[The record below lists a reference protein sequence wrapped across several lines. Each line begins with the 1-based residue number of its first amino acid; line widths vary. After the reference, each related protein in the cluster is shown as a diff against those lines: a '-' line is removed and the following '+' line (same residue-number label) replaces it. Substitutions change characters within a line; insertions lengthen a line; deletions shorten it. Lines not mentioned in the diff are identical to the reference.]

1 MEDPL
6 STRPLGDDER
16 SQLEAGLR
24 SSDPSVLLRSQIVLV
39 SDEGLAPD
47 QVGFMVGVNGE
58 VVREAIRRFNEEG
71 LDFVLEHADLTTE
84 EPAPTS
90 AKGESEQPPVISTT
104 PTVPEA
110 PETPVVSEIPEV
122 PEPPAVPEQPA
133 VPEIPEAPEPL
144 VVSQAAPNLEE
155 REPRPRR
162 QTQPQPFSREGPIFV
177 RQLKPLEGE
186 QLKEKLGSSDEWVSH
201 RAQIIVASSEGK
213 TPAEISRLVGRAPQ
227 TVSEVITKF
236 NYQGLASLER
246 PNLGVLLR
254 LKPASDWPIEAAEPE
269 MAEPPETPSIPD
281 GELGQVEPVPE
292 PQPQVPPEP
301 SGDERGIFV
310 RPLTPSERTQLE
322 ELLRSS
328 DSSVLRRCQVIMA
341 SSEGQSPE
349 AIARLVGLSV
359 QEVVFLIQDFNQRGL
374 AIMDRFVLPTEL
386 EVTPAAE
393 VPEPTPPA
401 EEEPEAPRVPR
412 LERVN
417 AAFFPFNPNPPKDGL
432 GDSP

>member
-1 MEDPL
+1 M
-6 STRPLGDDER
+6 
-16 SQLEAGLR
+16 
-24 SSDPSVLLRSQIVLV
+24 
-39 SDEGLAPD
+39 
-47 QVGFMVGVNGE
+47 
-58 VVREAIRRFNEEG
+58 
-71 LDFVLEHADLTTE
+71 
-84 EPAPTS
+84 
-90 AKGESEQPPVISTT
+90 
-104 PTVPEA
+104 
-110 PETPVVSEIPEV
+110 
-122 PEPPAVPEQPA
+122 
-133 VPEIPEAPEPL
+133 
-144 VVSQAAPNLEE
+144 
-155 REPRPRR
+155 
-162 QTQPQPFSREGPIFV
+162 
-177 RQLKPLEGE
+177 
-186 QLKEKLGSSDEWVSH
+186 SH

-301 SGDERGIFV
+301 SSDERGIFV

-374 AIMDRFVLPTEL
+374 AIVDRFVLPTEL